1 MEIQQDQNNKV
12 IVLAVLRLKSIIDQ
26 TEFNQEKMICNIQ
39 KPDIRDICFD
49 IPYNLFC
56 TFSRNSEVPGK
67 YFFLLLVGQDQIEKC
82 HSDFWNLPSGK
93 DKNFPQ
99 NIDLSYQK
107 I

>member
-12 IVLAVLRLKSIIDQ
+12 IVLAVLRVKSIVDQ

-82 HSDFWNLPSGK
+82 HSEFSKSSLRKG
-93 DKNFPQ
+93 
-99 NIDLSYQK
+99 
-107 I
+107 